1 MVVNGQIMKTI
12 KPSGHT
18 GPDEFNRNIL
28 SFTTMK
34 TCPISK
40 KLPNKVKFLPNSKIP
55 GRGL

>member
-18 GPDEFNRNIL
+18 GPDQCNRNIL

-34 TCPISK
+34 ICPRAK
-40 KLPNKVKFLPNSKIP
+40 KLSNKVKFLPNSKIP